1 MRSRAYGVLLIIA
14 ALLVWLFA
22 PFGWKEQVSYQPLGL
37 PVEITI
43 DSQGEL
49 SLSTEG
55 VTDIPTP
62 IGTFGVGVVTDP
74 TVYLDTSKKDI
85 QTTLTVRKNG
95 KDTFYDLNGMK
106 ANSINFEPGYYQA
119 ISLSWRGNDLLLE
132 MVRLDTP
139 NENPTVGLTNSTTIS
154 VSEASDD
161 FSCGATAFT
170 SGMGAVVVQAVN
182 VRTSPEVPQDWY
194 ANWDGVALQTGE
206 KVIVIAQPKFTDGY
220 WLKIRRKSG
229 EEGWV
234 KECTPQDGVLVAPE

>member
-14 ALLVWLFA
+14 ALLVWLFD
-22 PFGWKEQVSYQPLGL
+22 PFGWHTIVYYQPIGL
-37 PVEITI
+37 PIEIAV
-43 DSQGEL
+43 DSRGEI

-62 IGTFGVGVVTDP
+62 FGTVGVGVVADP
-74 TVYLDTSKKDI
+74 TVYFDTPERDI
-85 QTTLTVRKNG
+85 QTTLTVRENG

-106 ANSINFEPGYYQA
+106 VNSINFRPGYYQVL
-119 ISLSWRGNDLLLE
+119 SLSWRGEDFLLE

-139 NENPTVGLTNSTTIS
+139 NDNPTVNLSNSAGIS
-154 VSEASDD
+154 VSEASDG
-161 FSCGATAFT
+161 FSCGVTAFT
-170 SGMGAVVVQAVN
+170 SGMRAVAVQAVN

-194 ANWDGVALQTGE
+194 ANWDGIVLQEGE
-206 KVIVIAQPKFTDGY
+206 EVIVIAQPKFTDGY
-220 WLKIRRKSG
+220 WLKIRRLSS